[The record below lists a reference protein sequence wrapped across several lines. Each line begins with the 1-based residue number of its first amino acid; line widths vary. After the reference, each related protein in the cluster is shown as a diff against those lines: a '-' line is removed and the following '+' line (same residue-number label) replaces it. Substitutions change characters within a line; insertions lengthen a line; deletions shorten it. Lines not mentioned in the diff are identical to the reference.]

1 MAFPI
6 TGGNLPA
13 NQVRPTT
20 TAAAAGGLEGRFAPT
35 ASPFAGRDY
44 NALVGN
50 SLEYFM
56 DPNSALIQNARQS
69 GMDYANTRGGIN
81 SSIAAGASERA
92 ALDQAVPLAQGAV
105 ASQLGQ
111 EQAVL
116 SNWMDTQGFN
126 RELASMPYQ
135 NSLSM
140 LNKITD
146 YSLQD
151 PQLYTPSVIS
161 GYTNFF
167 NQQMNDT
174 IKRYFS
180 EV

>member
-1 MAFPI
+1 
-6 TGGNLPA
+6 
-13 NQVRPTT
+13 
-20 TAAAAGGLEGRFAPT
+20 
-35 ASPFAGRDY
+35 
-44 NALVGN
+44 
-50 SLEYFM
+50 
-56 DPNSALIQNARQS
+56 
-69 GMDYANTRGGIN
+69 MDYANTRGGIN